1 MDMKD
6 AAIRQADERATREGR
21 RMWVYVRSD
30 DRWGRWPIWYVRSY
44 DEGIPHGPNVVTVYS
59 TPPTKEEL

>member
-6 AAIRQADERATREGR
+6 AAIRQADERAAREGK

-30 DRWGRWPIWYVRSY
+30 DKWGRGPIWFVRSY
-44 DEGIPHGPNVVTVYS
+44 DEGVPYNSVTVYS
-59 TPPTKEEL
+59 TSPTQEEL

>member
-21 RMWVYVRSD
+21 RMWVYVRSHD
-30 DRWGRWPIWYVRSY
+30 QWGRGPTWFVRSY
-44 DEGIPHGPNVVTVYS
+44 DEGIPYGAVTVYS